1 MNVEF
6 SPRKIFNVCVFFFRF
21 SSGNQSKMLEIA
33 EKISLCWFGEG
44 DFNEIFSHQL
54 LHISVVVGEAP
65 FAVARHRLQGARR
78 GLGLW
83 RDLDVRTRVEREQR
97 APNHPGG
104 FEHVLGITTFL
115 CVKHT
120 TYLHSDLVKCLF
132 CHFIFCK
139 NIVAF

>member
-1 MNVEF
+1 MTEKNIPEEKYRQNNEDVE
-6 SPRKIFNVCVFFFRF
+6 NCT
-21 SSGNQSKMLEIA
+21 
-33 EKISLCWFGEG
+33 LCFG

-115 CVKHT
+115 CIKPG
-120 TYLHSDLVKCLF
+120 TYL
-132 CHFIFCK
+132 
-139 NIVAF
+139 AT